1 MSARFD
7 ALDHHDAC
15 GFHPLRGLLRV
26 VARRGLTVEE
36 LDVRNSG
43 DTAGSRDRV
52 VGYGAFVVT
61 DPAAV

>member
-1 MSARFD
+1 
-7 ALDHHDAC
+7 
-15 GFHPLRGLLRV
+15 

-43 DTAGSRDRV
+43 DTAGNRDRV

-61 DPAAV
+61 DPAAA